1 MSLFYIHICKNKTT
15 VHKLK
20 YFSPEDGASNHPKFH
35 IEQDLD
41 NHDNPESEKEI
52 SEYDVMFRII
62 KSKNGTILDLNTDA
76 ISFVMKNNELP
87 FKLLSDGINIKGYYF
102 DEKKRR
108 FILWLRFFV

>member
-41 NHDNPESEKEI
+41 NHPKKSI
-52 SEYDVMFRII
+52 YEYDYRVDLDIVVGRIFR
-62 KSKNGTILDLNTDA
+62 GA
-76 ISFVMKNNELP
+76 
-87 FKLLSDGINIKGYYF
+87 
-102 DEKKRR
+102 
-108 FILWLRFFV
+108 